1 MVTQVPS
8 AGARIVVG
16 VDGSA
21 QSKLALSWTVRI
33 AAITGATIDAVT
45 AWHFPMNSGWGY
57 TPDAWNPEADATQC
71 LTDSI
76 DDAFGTERPTGLRL
90 LVREGLP
97 AKVLLDES
105 RGAAM
110 ADSLVCCS
118 VRSARAV
125 PSTRRARCSWS
136 TAASQPGSSHDCLAR
151 RPATTEHQPM
161 KRHRAHDREDLPDA
175 DRVWCRGAPMR
186 PLVVA
191 GTVAGAARRSGV
203 AQR

>member
-21 QSKLALSWTVRI
+21 QSKLALSWAVRI

-105 RGAAM
+105 RGATMLIVGSRGHGGFSGLLLGSVSASC
-110 ADSLVCCS
+110 AEHATCPVLV
-118 VRSARAV
+118 VHGGQSAR
-125 PSTRRARCSWS
+125 
-136 TAASQPGSSHDCLAR
+136 
-151 RPATTEHQPM
+151 
-161 KRHRAHDREDLPDA
+161 
-175 DRVWCRGAPMR
+175 
-186 PLVVA
+186 
-191 GTVAGAARRSGV
+191 
-203 AQR
+203 